1 MIHFSLIALY
11 LVQVAI
17 LVKWS
22 NKSMVSYWVSENLAK
37 LFNVLFSSVL
47 LPFFIWFNRDLK
59 VSRYLFAYSLSF
71 ISLQGSNGLLKVS
84 NLIEWLDFLYT

>member
-1 MIHFSLIALY
+1 MI
-11 LVQVAI
+11 
-17 LVKWS
+17 
-22 NKSMVSYWVSENLAK
+22 SYWVSENLAK

-84 NLIEWLDFLYT
+84 NLIEWLDFLYAQSKTLNRFDYSKYLFHQIFDYRDH